1 MPNNFETGAGDN
13 RNANEDNP
21 WVKTFKEFGGD
32 DAKEVSINTGLK
44 RHQLQEFGSDEM
56 VDVYDNVVPTETHQL
71 QEFGSD
77 GKMVN
82 IVEPKRPLP
91 DKEGNT
97 ILGVDEGNGLEMPQ
111 LQEFGSDDQNDG
123 ETSL

>member
-1 MPNNFETGAGDN
+1 MPNNFETGASDN
-13 RNANEDNP
+13 QDSNADNP
-21 WVKTFKEFGGD
+21 WVRSMEEFGSDGQKVD
-32 DAKEVSINTGLK
+32 VEDGLK
-44 RHQLQEFGSDEM
+44 KHQLQEFGSDGQM

-77 GKMVN
+77 GQMVD
-82 IVEPKRPLP
+82 IVEPKKPLP

-111 LQEFGSDDQNDG
+111 LQEFGSDDENNG